1 MNPSSSNETC
11 AAGNASGAILQLH
24 VYALACIM
32 SENLNSEKVDVA
44 ETFQG
49 EEEINLQFRLPGP
62 RADLS
67 GVNFGKWIS
76 LQALCAKL
84 SKSDNHKS
92 EILLDNCSLGR
103 HGAVVVSRSFTHVF
117 VRGGNY
123 HAQWLP
129 LMYQN
134 RRIKI
139 MR

>member
-1 MNPSSSNETC
+1 MSEGVG
-11 AAGNASGAILQLH
+11 AAA
-24 VYALACIM
+24 ALAPADARTVFYAYFPLACFI
-32 SENLNSEKVDVA
+32 SDNTAAEKADPGA
-44 ETFQG
+44 AFL
-49 EEEINLQFRLPGP
+49 EEELNVQFEKASP
-62 RADLS
+62 RVDLS
-67 GVNFGKWIS
+67 RVNFGKWIT

-84 SKSDNHKS
+84 SKSDSTKS
-92 EILLDNCSLGR
+92 EILLDNCNLGR

-134 RRIKI
+134 SRIKI